1 MWALGLLTHGLSK
14 GLFLKWVG
22 ENFFFF
28 FGLKKV
34 DNTEGLYWVTFE
46 IGSMGYLRRN
56 GSEQVE
62 GMVAQGRDGKCSWWV
77 AATSHDGKQE
87 PGQRQ
92 QGFFSVAR
100 KGKN

>member
-1 MWALGLLTHGLSK
+1 M
-14 GLFLKWVG
+14 
-22 ENFFFF
+22 
-28 FGLKKV
+28 

-77 AATSHDGKQE
+77 TATSHGGKQE

>member
-1 MWALGLLTHGLSK
+1 MGFLTNGSGK

-22 ENFFFF
+22 ENFFFFF

-46 IGSMGYLRRN
+46 IGSMRYLRRN
-56 GSEQVE
+56 GSKQVE

-77 AATSHDGKQE
+77 ATTSHGGKQE
-87 PGQRQ
+87 PGWRQ
-92 QGFFSVAR
+92 LGLFSVVR